1 MIDTAI
7 LNWTL
12 NNLLVVVIILIRVGP
27 LLFFMPVF
35 GSKSV
40 PMQAKVLLCLM
51 VSLVL
56 SPVVH
61 VSADQLP
68 TTSLGFLLFAGSEV
82 IFAAILAFFA
92 RLIFAAIQLAGQM
105 VGIQMGM
112 GMAGV
117 MDPQFGIQVSL
128 VGQFWNIL
136 AFLIF
141 LAVSGHHIF
150 FRTIVESYTWVAPG
164 TMHLSEATYNG
175 VIRGVSHMF
184 VLAVKIMAPA
194 GAAVFFCHVGMGII
208 AKTVPQVPVL
218 IVGMPVNIVMGFL
231 FVGLS
236 LQYFM
241 PLMIEE
247 FHMLDTL
254 LPQLAQG
261 MGRR

>member
-1 MIDTAI
+1 MTDTNL

-12 NNLLVVVIILIRVGP
+12 DNLLVVVIILIRVGP

-40 PMQAKVLLCLM
+40 PPQAKIMLCLM
-51 VSLVL
+51 VALVL
-56 SPVVH
+56 APVIN

-68 TTSLGFLLFAGSEV
+68 TTTLGFLLFAMNEI
-82 IFAAILAFFA
+82 IFSAILSFFA
-92 RLIFAAIQLAGQM
+92 GLVFSSIQLAGQM

-117 MDPQFGIQVSL
+117 MDPQFGGQVSL
-128 VGQFWNIL
+128 VGQFWNII

-141 LAVSGHHIF
+141 LTVGGHHIF

-164 TMHLSEATYNG
+164 TLHLSEATFNG
-175 VIRGVSHMF
+175 VIKGISHMF
-184 VLAVKIMAPA
+184 ALAIQIMAPA

-218 IVGMPVNIVMGFL
+218 IVGMPVNIVVGFI

-241 PLMIEE
+241 PLMIKE
-247 FHMLDTL
+247 FHMLDIL
-254 LPQLAQG
+254 LPKLAQG
-261 MGRR
+261 MG

>member
-1 MIDTAI
+1 MIETNL

-40 PMQAKVLLCLM
+40 PSQAKILLSLM
-51 VSLVL
+51 VALVL
-56 SPVVH
+56 ASVVH

-68 TTSLGFLLFAGSEV
+68 TSTLGFLLFVFNEI
-82 IFAAILAFFA
+82 IFSAILAFFA
-92 RLIFAAIQLAGQM
+92 RLIFASILIAGQM

-117 MDPQFGIQVSL
+117 MDPQFGTQVSL
-128 VGQFWNIL
+128 IGQFWNII

-141 LAVSGHHIF
+141 LAVGGHHIF
-150 FRTIVESYTWVAPG
+150 FRTLVESYNWVAPG
-164 TMHLSEATYNG
+164 TLHLGDATYNG
-175 VIRGVSHMF
+175 IIKGVSHMF
-184 VLAVKIMAPA
+184 VLSIKIMAPA
-194 GAAVFFCHVGMGII
+194 GAAVFFSHVGMGII
-208 AKTVPQVPVL
+208 AKTVPQVPIL
-218 IVGMPVNIVMGFL
+218 IVGMPVNIVLGFI

-241 PLMIEE
+241 PLMIKE
-247 FHMLDTL
+247 FHMLNIL
-254 LPQLAQG
+254 LPKLAQG
-261 MGRR
+261 MG